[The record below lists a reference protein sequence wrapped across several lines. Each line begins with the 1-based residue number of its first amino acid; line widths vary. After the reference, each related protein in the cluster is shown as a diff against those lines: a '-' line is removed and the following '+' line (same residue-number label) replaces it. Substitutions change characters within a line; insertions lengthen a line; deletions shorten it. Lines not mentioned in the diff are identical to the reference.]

1 MFKRK
6 YLGNI
11 SLRLYIKSYEKTREK
26 NMITINLLKC
36 VESVLK
42 SNGRCYADIKEV
54 FLSGKYDIGP
64 EKFYKFAAV
73 TDYNPTTEI
82 LDTGL
87 YIKGDDF
94 IIDVRLGRG
103 YVSLLNFID
112 LRVPKKKKDI
122 PNFFSH
128 RYGEYVGD

>member
-1 MFKRK
+1 
-6 YLGNI
+6 
-11 SLRLYIKSYEKTREK
+11 
-26 NMITINLLKC
+26 MITINLLKC

-42 SNGRCYADIKEV
+42 SNGRCYADVKEV
-54 FLSGKYDIGP
+54 FMAGKYDIGP

-73 TDYNPTTEI
+73 TDYDPTTEI

-87 YIKGDDF
+87 FIKGDDF
-94 IIDVRLGRG
+94 IIDVRLARG

-112 LRVPKKKKDI
+112 LRVPKEKKDV

>member
-112 LRVPKKKKDI
+112 LRVPKEKKDI

>member
-11 SLRLYIKSYEKTREK
+11 SPKLYIKSYEKTREK

-54 FLSGKYDIGP
+54 FMSGKYDIGP

-73 TDYNPTTEI
+73 TNYNPTTEI
-82 LDTGL
+82 LDSGL
-87 YIKGDDF
+87 LIKGDDF
-94 IIDVRLGRG
+94 IIDVRLARG
-103 YVSLLNFID
+103 YVSLLNFIN
-112 LRVPKKKKDI
+112 LRVPKEKKDV

>member
-1 MFKRK
+1 
-6 YLGNI
+6 
-11 SLRLYIKSYEKTREK
+11 
-26 NMITINLLKC
+26 MITINLL
-36 VESVLK
+36 VYVQNELK
-42 SNGRCYADIKEV
+42 NNGRCYADIKEV
-54 FLSGKYDIGP
+54 FISGKYDIGP

-73 TDYNPTTEI
+73 TNYDPTAEI

-103 YVSLLNFID
+103 YISLLNFID

-128 RYGEYVGD
+128 RYGGVCR

>member
-1 MFKRK
+1 
-6 YLGNI
+6 
-11 SLRLYIKSYEKTREK
+11 
-26 NMITINLLKC
+26 MITINLLEC
-36 VESVLK
+36 VQSELK
-42 SNGRCYADIKEV
+42 NNGRCYADIKEV

-73 TDYNPTTEI
+73 TNYDPTAEI

-94 IIDVRLGRG
+94 IIDVRLARG